1 MAAAEEEAGY
11 GAPEEAP
18 VPRASVSTPRLSEVG
33 ELAEKIMDDAE
44 VNTLSPDVPHLSL
57 WAPEQRHLVVMLFK
71 ALLGSCTLLSAV
83 FITLLLLFFG
93 SGWNPAWYY
102 WRIKIGVLDL
112 DGALVGT
119 ALRGV
124 ANSGKVPFT
133 TVDLSGSTFDSVKQ
147 SVDAGH
153 LNAAWIAM
161 PGATAALLSAAAS
174 PTAAYNS
181 AGAMSF
187 IFDEGRGGATMASL
201 LTGATSSVR
210 RVRHRHRRDAA
221 AGGGGTCASKHAQR
235 GPSRCSGH
243 RNHRQSAPCA
253 PRGRAH
259 GCGAGL
265 HRCVCLPVIRIHC
278 RRALTPSRSPNRL
291 LDHHLDCDK
300 RESEARPAVGDE
312 RHQTRRAGGVPHRV

>member
-1 MAAAEEEAGY
+1 MAAAEEKVGY
-11 GAPEEAP
+11 GAPEEHAP
-18 VPRASVSTPRLSEVG
+18 APRASVSVPRLSEVG

-102 WRIKIGVLDL
+102 WRVMIGVLDL

-119 ALRGV
+119 ALRAV

-161 PGATAALLSAAAS
+161 PGATTQLLTAAAS

-187 IFDEGRGGATMASL
+187 VFDEGRGGATMASL
-201 LTGATSSVR
+201 LTGATSNAVSAVSSIVTGAMLHQAAAANAPASTLNVGLLVAPVTATTVNLHP
-210 RVRHRHRRDAA
+210 VRH
-221 AGGGGTCASKHAQR
+221 AGEHT
-235 GPSRCSGH
+235 
-243 RNHRQSAPCA
+243 
-253 PRGRAH
+253 
-259 GCGAGL
+259 
-265 HRCVCLPVIRIHC
+265 
-278 RRALTPSRSPNRL
+278 
-291 LDHHLDCDK
+291 
-300 RESEARPAVGDE
+300 AVGLAFIGACA
-312 RHQTRRAGGVPHRV
+312 HP

>member
-1 MAAAEEEAGY
+1 MSQNETENSFVDTRRLFRADVCAWRLCPVAAPLSCCCLSSMAAAEEEAGY

-133 TVDLSGSTFDSVKQ
+133 TVDLSGSTFDS
-147 SVDAGH
+147 
-153 LNAAWIAM
+153 LWM
-161 PGATAALLSAAAS
+161 PAT
-174 PTAAYNS
+174 
-181 AGAMSF
+181 
-187 IFDEGRGGATMASL
+187 
-201 LTGATSSVR
+201 
-210 RVRHRHRRDAA
+210 
-221 AGGGGTCASKHAQR
+221 
-235 GPSRCSGH
+235 
-243 RNHRQSAPCA
+243 
-253 PRGRAH
+253 
-259 GCGAGL
+259 
-265 HRCVCLPVIRIHC
+265 
-278 RRALTPSRSPNRL
+278 
-291 LDHHLDCDK
+291 
-300 RESEARPAVGDE
+300 
-312 RHQTRRAGGVPHRV
+312 